1 MPFARLFPGGLLEGI
16 KRLDVQHGRPKKELR
31 RRDTVVPIAITSVTL
46 FCMWGLAY
54 GLLDIMNYHVKVAM
68 GIGREKAAILAAGYY
83 GAYIPGA
90 LLIGGPLV
98 KRCGYRVAMVLGLFG
113 LALGDFFMSIGAQN
127 CSLAGMVAAMF
138 VIGLGVSTLERS
150 ANPYA
155 VNCGPRTQ
163 ATLRILIA
171 QAWAGIGTV
180 IAPFLA
186 NAFVFNPDSSSLP
199 PIADPLRP
207 GKCLMPADNEGA
219 SCANLG
225 SVIVFYRALGGCI
238 FGLMLAVA
246 VVFFRTTWVPE
257 VDVPASPPVT
267 CGWRK
272 WDHPLFSWKYARI
285 WWGVAANFVNI
296 GCQVTF
302 AQFFL
307 EHMKVNA
314 CASDRWA
321 ALCMSFAQVAFVLGR
336 FAAAGL
342 VTAPRLFKPRYVLA
356 TFVAGAVA
364 TAAAGTAVTGTA
376 AISLAVMVMFFEAP
390 SFPMIFE
397 SATAAFDEWTPT
409 CETLMIVSIS
419 GGALQPP
426 LMAQLVE
433 AVRISTGWWLTA
445 ACFVLVWTYP
455 LATNLIPSFRRTLDA
470 AEIVGDDDD
479 DDHNNGD
486 SDRSSRGRPATR
498 RRNSA
503 KLESGGPLVS
513 ISTPPFWRAQSQN
526 SSTLEGVEPSF
537 HPPAARP
544 LRGYIHAGPATPGLA
559 Y

>member
-1 MPFARLFPGGLLEGI
+1 MFNFSWNALLNRI
-16 KRLDVQHGRPKKELR
+16 KRLDVQYGQPKKEIR
-31 RRDTVVPIAITSVTL
+31 RRDTIVPIAIASISL

-83 GAYIPGA
+83 AAYIPGA

-98 KRCGYRVAMVLGLFG
+98 KNCGYRVAMVAGLFG
-113 LALGDFFMSIGAQN
+113 LALGDLFMSVAAQN
-127 CSLAGMVAAMF
+127 CTLAGMVAAMF

-180 IAPFLA
+180 VAPFLA
-186 NAFVFNPDSSSLP
+186 NAFVFNPDTSTRTPLP
-199 PIADPLRP
+199 DPLRP
-207 GKCLMPADNEGA
+207 GKCLMPAEDKNA

-238 FGLMLAVA
+238 FGLMVFIAVI
-246 VVFFRTTWVPE
+246 FFRTTWVPE
-257 VDVPASPPVT
+257 VEVPSSPPVT
-267 CGWRK
+267 CGWKK
-272 WDHPLFSWKYARI
+272 WKHPLFSWRYARI

-302 AQFFL
+302 AQFFI

-314 CASDRWA
+314 CASDNWA
-321 ALCMSFAQVAFVLGR
+321 ATCMSIAQVAFVIGR
-336 FAAAGL
+336 FFAAGL
-342 VTAPRLFKPRYVLA
+342 VTCPKIFKPRWVLA
-356 TFVAGAVA
+356 CFIAGAVA
-364 TAAAGTAVTGTA
+364 TTAAGTDVTGKTA
-376 AISLAVMVMFFEAP
+376 ITVAVMVMFFEAP

-397 SATAAFDEWTPT
+397 GATASYEEWTPT

-433 AVRISTGWWLTA
+433 AVRISNAWWLTA
-445 ACFVLVWTYP
+445 GCFALVFTYP
-455 LATNLIPSFRRTLDA
+455 LATNLIPSFKRALDSSEIGPPAGAEEIKPEDRTSS
-470 AEIVGDDDD
+470 
-479 DDHNNGD
+479 
-486 SDRSSRGRPATR
+486 SDTPSVQHKESVLTGIEPTFDGPATR
-498 RRNSA
+498 GRI
-503 KLESGGPLVS
+503 GGPPGRDDDLV
-513 ISTPPFWRAQSQN
+513 
-526 SSTLEGVEPSF
+526 
-537 HPPAARP
+537 
-544 LRGYIHAGPATPGLA
+544 
-559 Y
+559 